1 MRRPA
6 PFHVIL
12 ITARFARAAALTPSI
27 CRALLAAKLTSLAWR
42 NVLCSSRCA
51 WYSSHSREVSTRASR
66 GLFLVPLCFSPL
78 FVVTGYKS
86 AKASFQRRLRQLAI
100 DRTRFDVDQRT
111 PMSEDEAIC
120 AQIKPNTVSIRD
132 SVKLLPTRRV
142 DESLGVSLKPCL
154 E

>member
-1 MRRPA
+1 MQFTLRLVFFPQPRSIDAGKPRP
-6 PFHVIL
+6 L
-12 ITARFARAAALTPSI
+12 
-27 CRALLAAKLTSLAWR
+27 
-42 NVLCSSRCA
+42 
-51 WYSSHSREVSTRASR
+51 
-66 GLFLVPLCFSPL
+66 LVPLCFPPL

-86 AKASFQRRLRQLAI
+86 AEASFQRRLRQLAI

-142 DESLGVSLKPCL
+142 DESLGVSLKPKL
-154 E
+154 K